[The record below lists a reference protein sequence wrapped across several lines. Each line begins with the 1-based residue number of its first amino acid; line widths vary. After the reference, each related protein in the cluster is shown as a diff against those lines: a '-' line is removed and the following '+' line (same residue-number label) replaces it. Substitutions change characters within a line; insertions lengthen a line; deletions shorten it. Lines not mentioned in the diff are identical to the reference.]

1 MKYYRGDKTKESDMR
16 KVTRRDFVRTTA
28 VASGVLILPH
38 SVVRG
43 KETPNEKLNIAF
55 IGSGGRAAANR
66 GGLASQNVYA
76 LCDTNRETL
85 AKVAAENP
93 KAIQTVDWRT
103 LVDNQKID
111 AFVVSTAEHH
121 HALASI
127 CAMRE
132 GKSVYTEKPLARTI
146 QEARIMR
153 DEYKKRRGKIATQ
166 MGTQI
171 HAVDNYRRALEL
183 VRAGAIGKVS
193 EAHVWCSRTIKPIGP
208 EFLPEQP
215 IPAHIA
221 WDEWIGPA
229 PMRPF
234 SIDYVNKGCL
244 NWHRRWD
251 FGTGVLGDMGSHLID
266 LAYWT
271 LELDLPSDVS
281 CDAPEPDRL
290 ATPPWMVVTWNHA
303 PRKTS
308 SAFTGGPIK
317 LMWYH
322 GPEGMKRRSDL
333 LQSMVGKD
341 TVIDKWGIGI
351 AFIGEKGLVVS
362 DYGKHIL
369 SPSDKFKDYKVP
381 EPFIPNSPG
390 HYEEFITAAKGGPES
405 LCNFDYS
412 GRLIEN
418 NLLGNAAHRAGNKK
432 LVWDPVKFGFTN
444 APEADHFLKSDYEY
458 RKGWKFF

>member
-1 MKYYRGDKTKESDMR
+1 MR

-271 LELDLPSDVS
+271 LEL
-281 CDAPEPDRL
+281 
-290 ATPPWMVVTWNHA
+290 
-303 PRKTS
+303 
-308 SAFTGGPIK
+308 
-317 LMWYH
+317 
-322 GPEGMKRRSDL
+322 
-333 LQSMVGKD
+333 
-341 TVIDKWGIGI
+341 
-351 AFIGEKGLVVS
+351 
-362 DYGKHIL
+362 
-369 SPSDKFKDYKVP
+369 
-381 EPFIPNSPG
+381 
-390 HYEEFITAAKGGPES
+390 
-405 LCNFDYS
+405 
-412 GRLIEN
+412 
-418 NLLGNAAHRAGNKK
+418 
-432 LVWDPVKFGFTN
+432 
-444 APEADHFLKSDYEY
+444 
-458 RKGWKFF
+458 

>member
-1 MKYYRGDKTKESDMR
+1 MQKA
-16 KVTRRDFVRTTA
+16 TRRDFMRTSA
-28 VASGVLILPH
+28 IASGVLVLPQGI
-38 SVVRG
+38 VRG

-55 IGSGGRAAANR
+55 IGVGNRGAANR
-66 GGLASQNVYA
+66 NGLKSENVYA
-76 LCDTNRETL
+76 LCDTNRDTL
-85 AKVAAENP
+85 AKIGAENP

-103 LVDNQKID
+103 LVANDKID
-111 AFVVSTAEHH
+111 VFVVSTAEHH

-146 QEARIMR
+146 QEARIMQ

-171 HAVDNYRRALEL
+171 HAVENYRRALEL

-215 IPAHIA
+215 VPANIA

-229 PMRPF
+229 PKRPF
-234 SIDYVNKGCL
+234 NIDYVNNGCL

-271 LELDLPSDVS
+271 LELDRPATVS
-281 CDAPEPDRL
+281 CEASDPDPL
-290 ATPPWMVVTWNHA
+290 AVPPWMVATWTHPA
-303 PRKTS
+303 RKTS
-308 SAFTGGPIK
+308 SEFTSGQIK
-317 LMWYH
+317 LVWYH

-333 LQSMVGKD
+333 LQPMVGKD

-362 DYGKHIL
+362 DYGKHLL
-369 SPSDKFKDYKVP
+369 SPSDKFKDYEIPK
-381 EPFIPNSPG
+381 PFIASSSG
-390 HYEEFITAAKGGPES
+390 HYQEFIDAVKGGPES

-418 NLLGNAAHRAGNKK
+418 NLLGNAAHRAGNKT
-432 LVWDPVKFGFTN
+432 LVWDPVKFEFTN
-444 APEADHFLKSDYEY
+444 APEANRFLKSDYAY
-458 RKGWKFF
+458 RKGWSFF